1 MLARSSAVGL
11 LAALALPLS
20 GVPAPSYTLESTGAV
35 QLVVTGD
42 EARYGLVPESVNQRP
57 VIAISLGA
65 TRGGAAL
72 VLYTYA
78 DEPLRPGRYPTASA
92 LPEQPFAGRRFH
104 PCFVPG
110 TVERP
115 LGFFHGESGW
125 VTITAAEDGRIA
137 GEFEIQARGVLAAG
151 PADEN
156 QMVTLRGKFSAEAD
170 STVAAVQAVS
180 AVTR

>member
-1 MLARSSAVGL
+1 MLARSSTVGL

-20 GVPAPSYTLESTGAV
+20 RAPAPHYTLESTGAV
-35 QLVVTGD
+35 RLSVTSD
-42 EARYGLVPESVNQRP
+42 EAQYGLVPESVNGRR

-65 TRGGAAL
+65 TKGDAAL

-78 DEPLRPGRYPTASA
+78 DEPLRAGRYPIASS

-125 VTITAAEDGRIA
+125 VTITAAESGRIS
-137 GEFEIQARGVLAAG
+137 GEFDIQARGFLATG
-151 PADEN
+151 PADED
-156 QMVTLRGKFSAEAD
+156 QQVTLRGRFTAEGD
-170 STVAAVQAVS
+170 STVAASQAVS